1 MNYDGK
7 FGTVD
12 NDNENALDNLFIKTD
27 APDLAD
33 TDDVLET
40 PILVIDMDDLDKRTL
55 ARATDITNKLAAYYF
70 DQRYIDNHPY
80 VTSKITQEIDNIR
93 RLLKMLSVNEKAQD
107 TLILS
112 IASNAAKGT
121 LYTSLTSLQNSMLS
135 MQSQL
140 NTLTANLENI
150 FKEMQENCDKTF
162 QEKDKEQSEDGS
174 MVVRGSRDF
183 IKQIEQSLLANEN
196 KVQDAKTDDLDAI
209 EIAKVIGDNVIF
221 NKNS

>member
-7 FGTVD
+7 FGTID

-112 IASNAAKGT
+112 ITSNAAKGT

-209 EIAKVIGDNVIF
+209 EIAKVIGE
-221 NKNS
+221 

>member
-112 IASNAAKGT
+112 ITSNASKGT

-162 QEKDKEQSEDGS
+162 QEKEKEQSEDGS

-196 KVQDAKTDDLDAI
+196 KVQDVKTDDLDAI
-209 EIAKVIGDNVIF
+209 EIAKVMGE
-221 NKNS
+221 

>member
-1 MNYDGK
+1 MNYEGK

-112 IASNAAKGT
+112 ITSNAAKGT

-162 QEKDKEQSEDGS
+162 QEKEKEQSEDGS

-196 KVQDAKTDDLDAI
+196 KVQDTKTDDLDAI
-209 EIAKVIGDNVIF
+209 EIAKVIGE
-221 NKNS
+221 